1 MAALPRELS
10 VGDVARR
17 AGIAVSA
24 VHFYEAKGLI
34 ASTRTQGNQRR
45 YNRNVL
51 RRIAIIKVAQKT
63 GISLSEIADALSTLP
78 ANRSPTARDWT
89 RMSERWAAALDA
101 RIARLNRLRHDLG
114 SCIGCGCLSVD
125 NCPLRN
131 TDDALAEDGPG
142 ARLLDID

>member
-63 GISLSEIADALSTLP
+63 GISLSEIADALSSLP
-78 ANRSPTARDWT
+78 ANQSPTARDWT

-101 RIARLNRLRHDLG
+101 RIARLTRLRDDLG
-114 SCIGCGCLSVD
+114 GCIGCGCLSVD